1 MLTRHL
7 NRLLRVLAWV
17 CAGAIA
23 LVLLAGAALMLIGNT
38 RGGQRWLANV
48 TRSLT
53 GDQVQLQGVSGRFPD
68 NLRVE
73 QLLLSDPR
81 GPWLRARG
89 VHLDWAPLGLLQ
101 DRIHIRVIDAEDA
114 DVLRR
119 PAYGSP
125 PAGGARARR
134 GGFSL
139 PMALQIDQLRL
150 PHLMLGANLA
160 GRDVTLR
167 LQAAATYRSLD
178 RSALQLSVQRLD
190 AVPATYLVTADIRPR
205 TIDLQMDV
213 EEQADGP
220 LANVLQLPG
229 LGALSVHLLMEGP
242 RTALKTR
249 LDARAGLMSASA
261 SGTLNLP
268 AGAAELTASIQGS
281 AMSPRPGLSWQS
293 LSLQAQAHGALTAP
307 STSAHLV
314 LSGLR
319 YQAVGFEKLT
329 TDLQGVGQGV
339 SLQARLAGL
348 ALPAPLGDLLER
360 SPLMLRGQF
369 HRVPA
374 ARLASQL
381 AIDLT
386 LTHPLLQ
393 AQAHYALELSGRRGA
408 NAEPAT
414 FTATL
419 PDLLPWSSLAQ
430 LPLQGRATLQGQL
443 QQSSSARQLSLSA
456 ALAVN
461 GGAKPWAR
469 LLAGRSSFEAQL
481 SFGGDVQ
488 RLTRA
493 ALNAPKLALSASG
506 EKRGGRLDIDWHLT
520 RADLAT
526 LNPAASGALRAEGR
540 VQGSLPRLSL
550 SGSADARL
558 TMHQASGAMHATL
571 QAEDLPQR
579 PSGQL
584 RLSGMLDQAPVAL
597 QASLARAADGGLSL
611 QIGQGSWKSAHVSGA
626 LRVDGDMHA
635 PQAHLTLS
643 VPRLADLDTMLGT
656 ALTGRLTAQLD
667 LTGTAARNR
676 ALLHVDG
683 QDIALGSLR
692 VHVLTARG
700 SIEEPL
706 RTPQLDAQLS
716 AQGELGAVAA
726 TIALSANGA
735 PARLMLKTHAEIG
748 GGVQTATQLEAQA
761 IWLQSRRQLQITS
774 LDAHYR
780 EQMLRL
786 LNPALLSFNGGV
798 SVNRLRLGVPP
809 AVVQLSGEI
818 TPRLALRATV
828 RQLTPA
834 ALGIFLPEF
843 RGLQPRGEARADVV
857 LQGSLSDPSGT
868 LSFTANGLHSAS
880 AGVRGLPDASLT
892 LNATIAARAA
902 SLQFTLGAGSQ
913 MQLHAEGR
921 LPFDRTRPL
930 AMQVRGNVDLAFAN
944 SVLEASGQRALGQLS
959 VQAQLGGTWAS
970 PQAHGQ
976 LTVSKGELQD
986 FARGLRLTDVDAA
999 LQADGAELTLTR
1011 LTAQA
1016 GSGTISASGKIDV
1029 AAHGMPVQLTVN
1041 ASHAQALRSDLLTA
1055 DVDMAL
1061 KLSGDL
1067 IGEKLSATGSV
1078 RVNKATINIPN
1089 AMPPAVAVLHVVRPG
1104 QQVVLPAAP
1113 KPLLS
1118 MLDLTVNAPTGIF
1131 IRGRGLTA
1139 QVGGTLHVVGNSS
1152 APTVTGGFDLLNGT
1166 FDVAGTSLNFTSG
1179 RVTFTGSGL
1188 RNRIDPTLNLVAASY
1203 SGTYQVRLAITG
1215 FADAPVFTLSS
1226 IPPLPQEEI
1235 LARLLF
1241 GGPASQLNPLQIASV
1256 GAALVTLS
1264 GAGGNGGFNPLTTVQ
1279 QALGLN
1285 RLTISSA
1292 GSTAGANSSGG
1303 TAAQNNTGA
1312 IIEAGRY
1319 ISNRVYVGARQSTT
1333 GTTQAQVQI
1342 DLSRNWKLQSTIST
1356 GGGPIQ
1362 GAVTPQN
1369 DPGSSVGMRYQF
1381 DY

>member
-7 NRLLRVLAWV
+7 RHVLQVLTWT
-17 CAGAIA
+17 CAGAIV
-23 LVLLAGAALMLIGNT
+23 LVLVLFGALMLTGNT
-38 RGGQRWLANV
+38 RAGQRLLASA

-53 GDQVQLQGVSGRFPD
+53 GGQVQLLGLSGRFPD
-68 NLRVE
+68 NLRVQ

-81 GPWLRARG
+81 GPWLRASG

-101 DRIHIRVIDAEDA
+101 DRMRIRVIDAEDA
-114 DVLRR
+114 AVLRR
-119 PAYGSP
+119 PAYGSA
-125 PAGGARARR
+125 PASGTGSRR

-160 GRDVTLR
+160 GSDVTLR
-167 LQAAATYRSLD
+167 LQAAVTYRSLD
-178 RSALQLSVQRLD
+178 RAALQLSVQRLD

-205 TIDLQMDV
+205 TIGVQMDV
-213 EEQADGP
+213 EEQANGP

-242 RTALKTR
+242 RRALKTR

-261 SGTLNLP
+261 SGTLDLP
-268 AGAAELTASIQGS
+268 ARAAELTASIQGS
-281 AMSPRPGLSWQS
+281 AMSPRPGLSWEA

-314 LSGLR
+314 LSGLQ
-319 YQAVGFEKLT
+319 YESVGFQNLT
-329 TDLQGVGQGV
+329 ADLQGVGQGI

-348 ALPAPLGDLLER
+348 ALPAPLGDLLAR
-360 SPLMLRGQF
+360 SPLRLQGQI
-369 HRVPA
+369 HPEHA
-374 ARLASQL
+374 TQL
-381 AIDLT
+381 AMDLT
-386 LTHPLLQ
+386 LSHPLLQ
-393 AQAHYALELSGRRGA
+393 AQAHYALDLSGRRGER
-408 NAEPAT
+408 AEPAS
-414 FTATL
+414 FTATV
-419 PDLLPWSSLAQ
+419 PDLLPWTSLVQ

-443 QQSSSARQLSLSA
+443 LELSSARQLSLSA

-461 GGAKPWAR
+461 GGGEPWAM
-469 LLAGRSSFEAQL
+469 LLAGRSSVEAQL
-481 SFGGDVQ
+481 SFGDDRV

-493 ALNAPKLALSASG
+493 ALTAPHLALSASG
-506 EKRGGRLDIDWHLT
+506 EDRSGTLDIDWHLT
-520 RADLAT
+520 RADLAA
-526 LNPAASGALRAEGR
+526 LDPSASGALHAEGH
-540 VQGSLPRLSL
+540 VQGALPRLSL

-558 TMHQASGAMHATL
+558 TMHRASGALHATL
-571 QAEDLPQR
+571 QAQGLPQR
-579 PSGQL
+579 ASGQL
-584 RLSGMLDQAPVAL
+584 RLSGTLDDAPVAL
-597 QASLARAADGGLSL
+597 QASLARATAGGLSL

-626 LRVDGDMHA
+626 LRLDGDIHA

-643 VPRLADLDTMLGT
+643 VPRLADVDSMLGS

-667 LTGTAARNR
+667 LTGTGASNR
-676 ALLHVDG
+676 ALVQIDG
-683 QDIALGSLR
+683 QDIALGSVRLQA
-692 VHVLTARG
+692 LTAHG
-700 SIEEPL
+700 TIEQPL

-716 AQGELGAVAA
+716 AQGALDGVAA
-726 TIALSANGA
+726 TIALSADGA
-735 PARLMLKTHAEIG
+735 PERLMLKTHAEIG

-761 IWLQSRRQLQITS
+761 IWLQSRQQLQLTS

-780 EQMLRL
+780 DQMLRL
-786 LNPALLSFNGGV
+786 LSPALLSFSGGV

-809 AVVQLSGEI
+809 AIVQVSGQI
-818 TPRLALRATV
+818 TPRLALRATI
-828 RQLTPA
+828 RQLAPA

-843 RGLQPRGEARADVV
+843 RGLQPRGEARADVL
-857 LQGSLSDPSGT
+857 LQGSLRDPTGT
-868 LSFTANGLHSAS
+868 LSFTASGLHSAS
-880 AGVRGLPDASLT
+880 EGVRGLPDASLT
-892 LNATIAARAA
+892 LNATIAARTA
-902 SLQFTLGAGSQ
+902 SLQLALDAGSQ

-930 AMQVRGNVDLAFAN
+930 ALQVNGNVDLAFAN
-944 SVLEASGQRALGQLS
+944 AVLEASGQRALGQLR

-970 PQAHGQ
+970 PQLRGQ
-976 LTVSKGELQD
+976 LALSKGELQD
-986 FARGLRLTDVDAA
+986 FARGLRLTGVDAA

-1029 AAHGMPVQLTVN
+1029 GARGMPVELAVN

-1067 IGEKLSATGSV
+1067 VGEKLSATGSV

-1104 QQVVLPAAP
+1104 QKVAPPPPP

-1118 MLDLTVNAPTGIF
+1118 TLDLTVNAPTGIF

-1139 QVGGTLHVVGNSS
+1139 QVGGTLHVVGDSS
-1152 APTVTGGFDLLNGT
+1152 KPNVTGGFDLLNGS
-1166 FDVAGTSLNFTSG
+1166 FDVAGTTLNFTSG

-1203 SGTYQVRLAITG
+1203 AGSYQVTLTITG
-1215 FADAPVFTLSS
+1215 FADAPTFTLSS
-1226 IPPLPQEEI
+1226 TPPLPQDEI

-1241 GGPASQLNPLQIASV
+1241 GESVAQLTPLQIAGI

-1264 GAGGNGGFNPLTTVQ
+1264 GAGGGGGFNPLNTVQ

-1292 GSTAGANSSGG
+1292 SSTAGANSAGG
-1303 TAAQNNTGA
+1303 NAAQNNTGA

-1319 ISNRVYVGARQSTT
+1319 ISNRVYVGARESTT

-1342 DLSRNWKLQSTIST
+1342 DLTRNWKLQSTIST
-1356 GGGPIQ
+1356 GGGPVQ

-1369 DPGSSVGMRYQF
+1369 DPGSSIGMRYQF
-1381 DY
+1381 EY